1 MEAYN
6 VNEID
11 QITQDFEFDE
21 FDIDDKTLSQ
31 EEVGLFKLSKGHK
44 RVLVV
49 DDDITQLN
57 FLEDL
62 IAEINPDVEVDW
74 ESDAHRAINLIA
86 SSSNQTDRRD
96 YDLIISDIV
105 LEGEA
110 SGMTLFEY
118 CTSYQPNTDFLLI
131 SAHSREKLRN
141 SYFKNYEPLEFM
153 KKPLNFTAFYKR
165 VMPKLVVTV

>member
-6 VNEID
+6 MNEID

-110 SGMTLFEY
+110 SGMTLFE
-118 CTSYQPNTDFLLI
+118 
-131 SAHSREKLRN
+131 
-141 SYFKNYEPLEFM
+141 
-153 KKPLNFTAFYKR
+153 
-165 VMPKLVVTV
+165 